1 MSVAN
6 VKMLP
11 VPIPIVNERKA
22 AMKKT
27 MLAFGRFMYG
37 NWYGAVV
44 VFVAVA
50 AVLCGLQFANC
61 CMEDLVPWPKDIHIL
76 IMFATVANI
85 GVAMIVSLCRRKW
98 GRAIGLLVLCV
109 VTYVCFAFVAL
120 ISYCA
125 PTRMVTPPS
134 REWTEAT
141 ICQPSAIEYDNLT
154 FLGGISTRETVAVFA
169 VADTPLD
176 KSRFVEGSP
185 WTDEVGDKAL
195 ASYRRIMAFCRI
207 DVPLPDTAA
216 LSHCDGR
223 EGNITIIEANG
234 KTYLVYERL

>member
-1 MSVAN
+1 
-6 VKMLP
+6 
-11 VPIPIVNERKA
+11 
-22 AMKKT
+22 
-27 MLAFGRFMYG
+27 
-37 NWYGAVV
+37 
-44 VFVAVA
+44 
-50 AVLCGLQFANC
+50 LQFANSC
-61 CMEDLVPWPKDIHIL
+61 VGDFLPWPKDVHIL

-98 GRAIGLLVLCV
+98 GRAIGLLVLCAAA
-109 VTYVCFAFVAL
+109 YVCFAFVAF
-120 ISYCA
+120 ISYCV
-125 PTRMVTPPS
+125 PTRMVMPPS

-141 ICQPSAIEYDNLT
+141 ICQPSAIKYDNLT

-185 WTDEVGDKAL
+185 WTDEVGDKAI

-216 LSHCDGR
+216 LSHYDGK

-234 KTYLVYERL
+234 KTYLVYKRL

>member
-1 MSVAN
+1 
-6 VKMLP
+6 
-11 VPIPIVNERKA
+11 
-22 AMKKT
+22 MKKL
-27 MLAFGRFMYG
+27 MMAVGWFMYCT
-37 NWYGAVV
+37 WYGAAV

-50 AVLCGLQFANC
+50 AVLSGLQFANC
-61 CMEDLVPWPKDIHIL
+61 CMGDLVPWPKYVHLL

-98 GRAIGLLVLCV
+98 GRAIGLLLLCV
-109 VTYVCFAFVAL
+109 AAYVGFAFVAF
-120 ISYCA
+120 ISYCV
-125 PTRMVTPPS
+125 PTRMAMPPS

-176 KSRFVEGSP
+176 KSRFVDGSP

-207 DVPLPDTAA
+207 DVPLPDVAA
-216 LSHCDGR
+216 LSYCDGR
-223 EGNITIIEANG
+223 DGNITLIEANC
-234 KTYLVYERL
+234 KTYLVYQRL

>member
-1 MSVAN
+1 
-6 VKMLP
+6 
-11 VPIPIVNERKA
+11 
-22 AMKKT
+22 MKK
-27 MLAFGRFMYG
+27 MMKAVGRFMYG

-44 VFVAVA
+44 VFVAVTS
-50 AVLCGLQFANC
+50 VLCVLQFANSC
-61 CMEDLVPWPKDIHIL
+61 VGDFLPWPKDVHIL

-109 VTYVCFAFVAL
+109 AAYVGFAFVAF
-120 ISYCA
+120 ISYCV
-125 PTRMVTPPS
+125 PTRMVMPPS
-134 REWTEAT
+134 REWTDAT

-176 KSRFVEGSP
+176 KSRFVAGSP

-195 ASYRRIMAFCRI
+195 SSYRRIMAFCRI
-207 DVPLPDTAA
+207 DILLPDDAA

-223 EGNITIIEANG
+223 DGYITLIEANG
-234 KTYLVYERL
+234 KTYLVYQRL

>member
-1 MSVAN
+1 
-6 VKMLP
+6 
-11 VPIPIVNERKA
+11 
-22 AMKKT
+22 MKKI
-27 MLAFGRFMYG
+27 MMAVARFMYG

-61 CMEDLVPWPKDIHIL
+61 YMGDLVPWPKDIHIL

-109 VTYVCFAFVAL
+109 AAYVGFAFVAF
-120 ISYCA
+120 ISYCV
-125 PTRMVTPPS
+125 PTRMVMPPS
-134 REWTEAT
+134 REWTDAT

-154 FLGGISTRETVAVFA
+154 FLGGISMRETVAMFA
-169 VADTPLD
+169 VGDAPID
-176 KSRFVEGSP
+176 KSRFVAGSP

-195 ASYRRIMAFCRI
+195 ASYRRVMAFCRI
-207 DVPLPDTAA
+207 DILLPDDAA

-223 EGNITIIEANG
+223 DGYITLIKANG
-234 KTYLVYERL
+234 KTYLVYQRL

>member
-1 MSVAN
+1 
-6 VKMLP
+6 
-11 VPIPIVNERKA
+11 
-22 AMKKT
+22 MKKMMMT
-27 MLAFGRFMYG
+27 VGRFMYCT
-37 NWYGAVV
+37 WYGAAV

-50 AVLCGLQFANC
+50 AVLCGLQFANG
-61 CMEDLVPWPKDIHIL
+61 CMEDLVAWPKDIHIL
-76 IMFATVANI
+76 IMFAAVANI

-98 GRAIGLLVLCV
+98 ARAFGLLVLCV
-109 VTYVCFAFVAL
+109 VTYVCFAFVAF

-125 PTRMVTPPS
+125 PTRMVTLPS
-134 REWTEAT
+134 REWTEAA

-169 VADTPLD
+169 VADIPLD
-176 KSRFVEGSP
+176 KSRFVDGSP

-216 LSHCDGR
+216 LSHCGGR
-223 EGNITIIEANG
+223 EGNITLIEANG

>member
-1 MSVAN
+1 
-6 VKMLP
+6 
-11 VPIPIVNERKA
+11 
-22 AMKKT
+22 MKKI
-27 MLAFGRFMYG
+27 MMAVGRFMYYT
-37 NWYGAVV
+37 WYGAVV

-61 CMEDLVPWPKDIHIL
+61 YMGDLVPWPKDIHIL

-98 GRAIGLLVLCV
+98 ERAIGLLVLCV
-109 VTYVCFAFVAL
+109 AAYVGFAFVAF
-120 ISYCA
+120 ISYCV
-125 PTRMVTPPS
+125 PTRMVMPPS

-169 VADTPLD
+169 VADTPID
-176 KSRFVEGSP
+176 KSHFVAGSP

-195 ASYRRIMAFCRI
+195 VSYRSIMAFCRI
-207 DVPLPDTAA
+207 DVSLPSDAT
-216 LSHCDGR
+216 LSYCGGR
-223 EGNITIIEANG
+223 EGNITIIETNG
-234 KTYLVYERL
+234 KTYLVYKRL

>member
-1 MSVAN
+1 
-6 VKMLP
+6 
-11 VPIPIVNERKA
+11 
-22 AMKKT
+22 MKK
-27 MLAFGRFMYG
+27 MMKAVARFMYG

-50 AVLCGLQFANC
+50 SVLCVLQFANSC
-61 CMEDLVPWPKDIHIL
+61 VGDFLPWPKDVHIL

-98 GRAIGLLVLCV
+98 GRAIGLLLLCV
-109 VTYVCFAFVAL
+109 VTYVCCAFVAF
-120 ISYCA
+120 ISYCV
-125 PTRMVTPPS
+125 PTRMATPPS

-185 WTDEVGDKAL
+185 WTDLVGDKAL

-207 DVPLPDTAA
+207 DVPLPGTAA

-223 EGNITIIEANG
+223 DGYITLIEANC
-234 KTYLVYERL
+234 KTYLVYQRL

>member
-1 MSVAN
+1 M
-6 VKMLP
+6 M
-11 VPIPIVNERKA
+11 KA
-22 AMKKT
+22 VT
-27 MLAFGRFMYG
+27 RFMYG

-50 AVLCGLQFANC
+50 SVLCVLQFANSC
-61 CMEDLVPWPKDIHIL
+61 VGDFLPWPKDVHIL

-98 GRAIGLLVLCV
+98 GRAIGLLVLCAAA
-109 VTYVCFAFVAL
+109 YVGFAFVAF
-120 ISYCA
+120 ISYCV
-125 PTRMVTPPS
+125 PTRMAMPPS
-134 REWTEAT
+134 RGWTEVA

-185 WTDEVGDKAL
+185 WTDLVGDKAL

-207 DVPLPDTAA
+207 DVPLPSTAA

-223 EGNITIIEANG
+223 DGYITLIEANC
-234 KTYLVYERL
+234 KTYLVYQRL

>member
-1 MSVAN
+1 
-6 VKMLP
+6 
-11 VPIPIVNERKA
+11 
-22 AMKKT
+22 MKK
-27 MLAFGRFMYG
+27 MMKAVGWFMYCT
-37 NWYGAVV
+37 WYGAVV